1 MKSSV
6 DGLSSRTKRTEE
18 RFEREQQK
26 LPTMNN
32 TEKREQGAENNRASE
47 ACETITKDLIF
58 LSLES
63 QEERRKK
70 AGLKI

>member
-1 MKSSV
+1 
-6 DGLSSRTKRTEE
+6 
-18 RFEREQQK
+18 
-26 LPTMNN
+26 MNN
-32 TEKREQGAENNRASE
+32 TEKREWGAGKNRASE

-70 AGLKI
+70 AGIKI